1 MVVADLNRPA
11 ILTELNQISHS
22 LVGTFGVY
30 DAVLFDML
38 FGQFSPQGKLLFEI
52 PSSMEA
58 VIEQKRIY
66 QMTLLHQCSAMVMV
80 YAFK

>member
-1 MVVADLNRPA
+1 VVVADLNRPA

-38 FGQFSPQGKLLFEI
+38 FGQFSPQGKLPFEI

-58 VIEQKRIY
+58 VIKQKEDLPDDSLAPVFSY
-66 QMTLLHQCSAMVMV
+66 GHGLS
-80 YAFK
+80 F